1 MLNSE
6 YSSGYVIVLY
16 GHCVYMM
23 GVHLIVVLFI
33 YESNVDDS
41 GNAVP
46 LSSDLSSAIQSG
58 GHCRFKRQRE
68 ACCDVN
74 IYALRWLSVF
84 AAQ

>member
-23 GVHLIVVLFI
+23 GGHLILVLFI
-33 YESNVDDS
+33 SESNVDDS

-46 LSSDLSSAIQSG
+46 LSSDLSSAIQSV
-58 GHCRFKRQRE
+58 GHCRFKRRRE
-68 ACCDVN
+68 ACCDVKM
-74 IYALRWLSVF
+74 YARWLSVF